1 MTVFLAGTYT
11 CILSIF
17 ILKVN
22 GRKLFYYYS
31 DQKATLYGHHL
42 ITYVKK
48 SYMYNVHQG
57 LSNGLYKVE
66 GQMTHC

>member
-1 MTVFLAGTYT
+1 MHFINTYT
-11 CILSIF
+11 KSEW
-17 ILKVN
+17 KET
-22 GRKLFYYYS
+22 FYYYS

-66 GQMTHC
+66 GQIR